1 MTENN
6 GVPAPGLTRDNT
18 HLSRPKLSLHGSTV
32 DCTDLPQ
39 AVARYVRDS
48 SPKILAAR
56 TKAICGILS
65 CGAAR
70 SLRPLKVSPLI
81 LRLTPTASMQPT
93 CLPSPQQSRG
103 FTRQFLKPCAG
114 AFLAK

>member
-1 MTENN
+1 MTEHN
-6 GVPAPGLTRDNT
+6 GLPAPAITRDNT

-81 LRLTPTASMQPT
+81 LRLTPTA
-93 CLPSPQQSRG
+93 
-103 FTRQFLKPCAG
+103 
-114 AFLAK
+114 LA